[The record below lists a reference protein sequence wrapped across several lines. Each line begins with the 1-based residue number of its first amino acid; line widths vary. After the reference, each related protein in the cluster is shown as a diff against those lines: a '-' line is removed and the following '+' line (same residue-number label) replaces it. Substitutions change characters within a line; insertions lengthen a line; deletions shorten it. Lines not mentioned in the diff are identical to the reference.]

1 MCHEQR
7 RIDQHLR
14 TIVLGLC
21 FFAPF
26 APPPSSA
33 QPLPEQLIQTFT
45 LREMI
50 QGSPSQG
57 RDGFLLAYIIPG
69 SPYPFNNLGLYHQVW
84 EVCAPNPTPQGETGT
99 FLSAGDG
106 FGDMVALT
114 PGGSPFLLGD
124 TDPTGRTEL
133 CNPLDTDDTW
143 WFAYGNSLNIS
154 PLLAG
159 RFLGN
164 EDTLQVPTCDF
175 ISTPVEGLLFLERR
189 SANRQ
194 LQDIS
199 CSTRDPAYP
208 LRIGTLLNCSFT
220 GTWLAPD
227 GTNLVPEL
235 RQCERYLVCSNTT
248 FGPVVPLGQQ
258 CGVPTPAAGPPNL
271 PPNPGGNPTPPPTP
285 PPPTIQCSV
294 QHGGGDEV
302 PKTAI
307 VELAQPSGTFQ
318 FDYDTLTVPD
328 QIIVRYE
335 GNVLFDTG
343 CVGASGSQ
351 SLTYSGTST
360 QVEVQVIP
368 VCAGDPDTEWYWTVH
383 CPQ

>member
-1 MCHEQR
+1 
-7 RIDQHLR
+7 
-14 TIVLGLC
+14 
-21 FFAPF
+21 
-26 APPPSSA
+26 
-33 QPLPEQLIQTFT
+33 
-45 LREMI
+45 MI

-57 RDGFLLAYIIPG
+57 RDGFLHAYIIPG

-84 EVCAPNPTPQGETGT
+84 EVCAPNPTPQGEAGT

-164 EDTLQVPTCDF
+164 EDALQIPTCQE
-175 ISTPVEGLLFLERR
+175 IATPVEGLLFLERG
-189 SANRQ
+189 SADRQ
-194 LQDIS
+194 GSDLA

-227 GTNLVPEL
+227 GTNLVTEL
-235 RQCERYLVCSNTT
+235 RKCERYLVCSNTT

-258 CGVPTPAAGPPNL
+258 CGVPTPAAGPPNF
-271 PPNPGGNPTPPPTP
+271 GFFTPRPEY
-285 PPPTIQCSV
+285 V
-294 QHGGGDEV
+294 VHH
-302 PKTAI
+302 I
-307 VELAQPSGTFQ
+307 VEAAGKKP
-318 FDYDTLTVPD
+318 DIPTL
-328 QIIVRYE
+328 
-335 GNVLFDTG
+335 
-343 CVGASGSQ
+343 
-351 SLTYSGTST
+351 
-360 QVEVQVIP
+360 
-368 VCAGDPDTEWYWTVH
+368 
-383 CPQ
+383 